1 MTSSSYY
8 LLRGKRRRGHM
19 PARSIFR
26 PLAMGLV
33 LVLAIWLLAAGCG
46 GSGGEYGGGSPQQEE
61 QKDAPPVTGNFV
73 GEAPDEEA
81 FVALVAASPEEEGQE
96 RDVRAYLCDGE
107 SISEWFTFTGT
118 AEGNELNLT
127 SEGGARLEGNLATE
141 ASTGTITLEDD
152 RTLTYTAELARGV
165 AGLYNVTLSEE
176 GGVRGTSET
185 GGLLEGQ
192 LGEEDEMRGEEQ
204 VRPISGTFTSDE
216 GEEVG
221 FEAFGREADPGEYR
235 WIVLEEGL
243 AKGAKRDAR
252 TGSPSGFIDP
262 TVNE

>member
-1 MTSSSYY
+1 MAGDG
-8 LLRGKRRRGHM
+8 RVGGG
-19 PARSIFR
+19 R
-26 PLAMGLV
+26 PKPVGLPLSALLV
-33 LVLAIWLLAAGCG
+33 LFLSLVVVVAGCAG
-46 GSGGEYGGGSPQQEE
+46 GGGEYGGGGSGEE
-61 QKDAPPVTGNFV
+61 VAPPVTGNFV
-73 GEAPDEEA
+73 GEAPDEDA
-81 FVALVAASPEEEGQE
+81 FVALVAASPEEEEGQE

-107 SISEWFTFTGT
+107 SISEWFTGT

-127 SEGGARLEGNLATE
+127 SEGGGARLEGNLSTE

-152 RTLTYTAELARGV
+152 RTLTYAAELARGV

-204 VRPISGTFTSDE
+204 VRPVSGTFISDE

-221 FEAFGREADPGEYR
+221 FEVFGREADPGEYR
-235 WIVLEEGL
+235 WIVLEDGL
-243 AKGAKRDAR
+243 AKGAKRGAR
-252 TGSPSGFIDP
+252 TGSPSGYIDP
-262 TVNE
+262 VSDL